1 MAEQQKKTSSDK
13 LIEMLGGDPAKDDLS
28 KDVLTEALKEL
39 KEERA
44 EEAKKKA
51 KEQLAKAI
59 DLHNQH
65 DKARKEFEG
74 KSNKFQKDLGKIIN
88 KLYAMVQGQAPPPDD
103 DEEES
108 DAGESSE

>member
-1 MAEQQKKTSSDK
+1 MAEQKTSSDK
-13 LIEMLGGDPAKDDLS
+13 LIEMLGADPAKDDLS
-28 KDVLTEALKEL
+28 KDVLTEALQEL
-39 KEERA
+39 KAERA

-88 KLYAMVQGQAPPPDD
+88 KLYAMVQGHNPPA
-103 DEEES
+103 EEPEEGG
-108 DAGESSE
+108 DAE